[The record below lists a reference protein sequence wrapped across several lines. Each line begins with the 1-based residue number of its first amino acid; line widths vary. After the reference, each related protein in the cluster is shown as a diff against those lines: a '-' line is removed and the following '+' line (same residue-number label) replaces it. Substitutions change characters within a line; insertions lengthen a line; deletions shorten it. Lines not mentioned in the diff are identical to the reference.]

1 MICDIFNSNKQHQL
15 KTTKYVCFAKTCF
28 FFKIQKKKAINVRSF
43 NSVLSECFQEKHNN
57 YLWFSILQLLAQ
69 IYL

>member
-28 FFKIQKKKAINVRSF
+28 FKD
-43 NSVLSECFQEKHNN
+43 SEEESH
-57 YLWFSILQLLAQ
+57 
-69 IYL
+69 

>member
-1 MICDIFNSNKQHQL
+1 MFALSKLVFL
-15 KTTKYVCFAKTCF
+15 K
-28 FFKIQKKKAINVRSF
+28 ILEEKAINVRTF

>member
-1 MICDIFNSNKQHQL
+1 MFVLPKL
-15 KTTKYVCFAKTCF
+15 VFL
-28 FFKIQKKKAINVRSF
+28 KIQKKKAINVRSF

-69 IYL
+69 IYLWNKI